1 MEDTQPN
8 KQDNNGDLFDDATDE
23 FPFDDCSDIFSDAET
38 GGSEDDVNL
47 NQSAENENFLS
58 SSLRNRRPFSF
69 NDSGNESTNFRP
81 SISSEIYSNSR
92 ERKIRFS
99 RRLMAE
105 DKDKNGSL
113 DNIESLNS
121 MPLDLSTKSQ
131 KGIGDEQNK
140 EIPTGM
146 NENSVIIDNSNDA
159 SSLLKEDSVITR
171 VNNDEID
178 NLEEVNSH
186 LRENDDSSSNILFDL
201 ANLVIKSVGFQVN
214 MLITIVSLMIK
225 LFTFPVW
232 IIYSSYMFVMDPF
245 QIMRRVK
252 RYVIHRFMRSFVF
265 AFESMLKF
273 VSGWL
278 REQSSVWRLGLQ
290 FGWGCLW
297 SVYVCFVLVGL
308 LISAFIMGGILIRIM
323 VEKPIRM
330 NEPLNFDYTA
340 KSPVAY
346 VPIIRSSGVTCGVDS
361 QVDVGMVDGVRVIPP
376 NHKLQVTV
384 SLMLPESD
392 YNRNLG
398 IFQVRVDFLTS
409 NGKVLSS
416 ARRPCMLQFK
426 SNPIR
431 LFSTF
436 LKAAPLVTGYTSESQ
451 KLKVD
456 FTGFAE
462 GFIPTACLRVIIEQ
476 RAEFHPGGGVP
487 EIYAASL
494 TLESELPFM
503 KRLLWYWKTTLFVWV
518 SMTLFTMEFL
528 FALLCC
534 KPLIIPRLRLRHDPN
549 RRTGSPNNAPIGR

>member
-8 KQDNNGDLFDDATDE
+8 KQANEGDLFDDAADE
-23 FPFDDCSDIFSDAET
+23 FPFDDCSDIFSDAEI

-47 NQSAENENFLS
+47 NQSAENENFPS
-58 SSLRNRRPFSF
+58 SSLRHRRPFSS
-69 NDSGNESTNFRP
+69 NDSGNESTNFRT

-99 RRLMAE
+99 RKLMEE

-113 DNIESLNS
+113 DNIESSNS
-121 MPLDLSTKSQ
+121 MQLDLSTKSQ

-146 NENSVIIDNSNDA
+146 DANSVIIDNSNED
-159 SSLLKEDSVITR
+159 SSLLKEDSVITD
-171 VNNDEID
+171 VNNDRI
-178 NLEEVNSH
+178 NNSEEVNSH
-186 LRENDDSSSNILFDL
+186 LREIDDSSSNILFDL
-201 ANLVIKSVGFQVN
+201 ANVVIKSVGFQVN
-214 MLITIVSLMIK
+214 MLITI
-225 LFTFPVW
+225 
-232 IIYSSYMFVMDPF
+232 
-245 QIMRRVK
+245 
-252 RYVIHRFMRSFVF
+252 
-265 AFESMLKF
+265 
-273 VSGWL
+273 
-278 REQSSVWRLGLQ
+278 EQSSVWRLGLQ

-308 LISAFIMGGILIRIM
+308 LVSAFIMGGILIRIM
-323 VEKPIRM
+323 VEEPIRM

-346 VPIIRSSGVTCGVDS
+346 VPIIRSPGVTCGVDS

-456 FTGFAE
+456 LKGFSE

-503 KRLLWYWKTTLFVWV
+503 KRMLWYWKTTLFVWV

-549 RRTGSPNNAPIGR
+549 SRTGSPNNAPIGR